1 MDVIYEQKYQI
12 SMKKLIFRKFLLDA
26 FFSFLLL
33 IFCFSIIVWVIQAVN
48 YLDFVSED
56 GHGFKVYFLYTLF
69 NFPKIFSKLFLISL
83 FISLFYI
90 ILKFEND
97 NELSI
102 YWSVGISKIY
112 FINKVLKFSI
122 ILLIFQLSLT
132 SYFYPKSQDMS
143 KSFIRMSNIDFFPS
157 LIKEKKFIDTLSNLT
172 IYVDEQSDD
181 KKQFK
186 NILIKD
192 QKKGN
197 NEYQIIVASDGVI
210 KNNNNINYLILKKGE
225 IFSSSNNKD
234 FSSFKFE
241 NFEFSLSNFDS
252 KTMVVPKI
260 QENKSSN
267 IIKCYLNN
275 SNLNRKFYINP
286 DELRICNK
294 DIKKEIV
301 QEIFK
306 RFYQP
311 FFIPILCLIACIQ
324 IINNKFNY
332 NYVFYK
338 IIIFIFGIIVLFA
351 SEILIKYTGNNF
363 TQDIFILLFPIIMF
377 LLIYLFVLKKN
388 YSP

>member
-1 MDVIYEQKYQI
+1 
-12 SMKKLIFRKFLLDA
+12 MKKLIFRKFLSDA
-26 FFSFLLL
+26 FLSFLLL
-33 IFCFSIIVWVIQAVN
+33 IFSFSIIVWVIQAVN

-102 YWSVGISKIY
+102 YWSVGISKIS
-112 FINKVLKFSI
+112 FINKVIKFSI
-122 ILLIFQLSLT
+122 LLLIFQLSLT
-132 SYFYPKSQDMS
+132 SYFYPKSQNMS

-197 NEYQIIVASDGVI
+197 NEYQIIVASNGVI
-210 KNNNNINYLILKKGE
+210 KNNNNENYLILKKGE
-225 IFSSSNNKD
+225 IFSNSNNKD

-241 NFEFSLSNFDS
+241 NFEFSLSNFGS

-260 QENKSSN
+260 QENKSTN

-275 SNLNRKFYINP
+275 SNLNKKFYINP
-286 DELRICNK
+286 EELRICNK
-294 DIKKEIV
+294 DIKKEII

-324 IINNKFNY
+324 IVNSKFNY
-332 NYVFYK
+332 NYFLYK
-338 IIIFIFGIIVLFA
+338 IMIFLFGIIVLFA

-363 TQDIFILLFPIIMF
+363 TQDIFILIFPIIIF

-388 YSP
+388 YSS

>member
-1 MDVIYEQKYQI
+1 
-12 SMKKLIFRKFLLDA
+12 MKKLIFRKFLSDA
-26 FFSFLLL
+26 FLSFLLL
-33 IFCFSIIVWVIQAVN
+33 IFSFSIIVWVIQAVN

-102 YWSVGISKIY
+102 YWSVGISKIS
-112 FINKVLKFSI
+112 FINKVIKFSI
-122 ILLIFQLSLT
+122 LLLIFQLSLT
-132 SYFYPKSQDMS
+132 SYFYPKSQNMS

-210 KNNNNINYLILKKGE
+210 KNKNNENYLILKKGE
-225 IFSSSNNKD
+225 IFSNSNNKD

-241 NFEFSLSNFDS
+241 NFEFSLSNFGS

-260 QENKSSN
+260 QENKSTN

-275 SNLNRKFYINP
+275 SNLNKKFYINP
-286 DELRICNK
+286 EELRICNK
-294 DIKKEIV
+294 DIKKEII

-324 IINNKFNY
+324 IVNSKFNY
-332 NYVFYK
+332 NYFLYK
-338 IIIFIFGIIVLFA
+338 IMIFLFGIIVLFA
-351 SEILIKYTGNNF
+351 SEILIKYTGNNS
-363 TQDIFILLFPIIMF
+363 TQDIFILIFPIIIF

-388 YSP
+388 YSS

>member
-1 MDVIYEQKYQI
+1 
-12 SMKKLIFRKFLLDA
+12 MKKLIFRKFLLD
-26 FFSFLLL
+26 SFLSFLILL
-33 IFCFSIIVWVIQAVN
+33 FSLSVIVWVIQAVN

-83 FISLFYI
+83 FISLFYV
-90 ILKFEND
+90 ILKYEND

-102 YWSVGISKIY
+102 YWSVGISKIN

-122 ILLIFQLSLT
+122 LLLILQFLFT
-132 SYFYPKSQDMS
+132 SYFSPKSQNLG
-143 KSFIRMSNIDFFPS
+143 KSFVRMSDIDFFPS

-172 IYVDEQSDD
+172 IYVDEKSID
-181 KKQFK
+181 KKKFK

-192 QKKGN
+192 QEQN
-197 NEYQIIVASDGVI
+197 TNEYQIIVAGEGEIVV
-210 KNNNNINYLILKKGE
+210 NANINYLILKKGE
-225 IFSSSNNKD
+225 IFSSNNNKD
-234 FSSFKFE
+234 FTSFKFE
-241 NFEFSLSNFDS
+241 NFEFNLSKFGS
-252 KTMVVPKI
+252 KTTVIPKI

-275 SNLNRKFYINP
+275 SNLNKKFYIDY
-286 DELRICNK
+286 DELRCSSGSKK
-294 DIKKEIV
+294 DIT

-324 IINNKFNY
+324 IINNRFN
-332 NYVFYK
+332 NYYTFYK
-338 IIIFIFGIIVLFA
+338 IIIFIFGFLTLFI
-351 SEILIKYTGNNF
+351 SEILIKYTGNNI
-363 TQDIFILLFPIIMF
+363 TYDIVIFIFPIILF

-388 YSP
+388 YS

>member
-1 MDVIYEQKYQI
+1 
-12 SMKKLIFRKFLLDA
+12 MKKLIFRKFLLDA
-26 FFSFLLL
+26 FLSFLLL
-33 IFCFSIIVWVIQAVN
+33 IFSFSIIVWVIQAVN

-102 YWSVGISKIY
+102 YWSVGISKIS
-112 FINKVLKFSI
+112 FINKVIKFSI
-122 ILLIFQLSLT
+122 LLLIFQLSLT
-132 SYFYPKSQDMS
+132 SYFYPKSQNMS

-210 KNNNNINYLILKKGE
+210 KNKNNENYLILKKGE
-225 IFSSSNNKD
+225 IFSNSNNKD

-241 NFEFSLSNFDS
+241 NFEFSLSNFGS

-260 QENKSSN
+260 QENKSTN

-275 SNLNRKFYINP
+275 SNLNKKFYINP
-286 DELRICNK
+286 EELRICNK
-294 DIKKEIV
+294 DIKKEII

-324 IINNKFNY
+324 IVNSKFNY
-332 NYVFYK
+332 NYFLYK
-338 IIIFIFGIIVLFA
+338 IMIFLFGIIVLFA

-363 TQDIFILLFPIIMF
+363 TLDIFILIFPIIIF

-388 YSP
+388 YSS

>member
-1 MDVIYEQKYQI
+1 
-12 SMKKLIFRKFLLDA
+12 MKKLIFRKFLSDA
-26 FFSFLLL
+26 FLSFLLL
-33 IFCFSIIVWVIQAVN
+33 IFSFSIIVWVIQAVN

-102 YWSVGISKIY
+102 YWSVGISKIS
-112 FINKVLKFSI
+112 FINKVIKFSI
-122 ILLIFQLSLT
+122 LLLIFQLSLT
-132 SYFYPKSQDMS
+132 SYFYPKSQNMS

-210 KNNNNINYLILKKGE
+210 KNNNNENYLILKKGE
-225 IFSSSNNKD
+225 IFSNSNNKD

-241 NFEFSLSNFDS
+241 NFEFSLSNFGS

-260 QENKSSN
+260 QENKSTN

-275 SNLNRKFYINP
+275 SNLNKKFYINP
-286 DELRICNK
+286 KELRICNK
-294 DIKKEIV
+294 DIKKEII

-324 IINNKFNY
+324 IVNSKFNY
-332 NYVFYK
+332 NYFLYK
-338 IIIFIFGIIVLFA
+338 IMIFLFGIIVLFA

-363 TQDIFILLFPIIMF
+363 TLDIFILIFPIIIF

-388 YSP
+388 YSS